1 MDQTD
6 LKILSHLQENAR
18 LSMVEIGK
26 LVGLS
31 SPSVTERV
39 RRLEEQGVI
48 ISYRTIVNPK
58 ELKKHIT
65 AFVLMEPRD
74 CNKYKKFAMEHSD
87 VAECHRIAGMYSY
100 LTKVVTES
108 VHTLEDYINLC
119 LEYGKPTTLIV
130 LSSPVEHKSLFTE
143 SEKS

>member
-1 MDQTD
+1 MDDTD

-39 RRLEEQGVI
+39 RRLEEQEVI

-58 ELKKHIT
+58 ELKNI
-65 AFVLMEPRD
+65 LLR
-74 CNKYKKFAMEHSD
+74 
-87 VAECHRIAGMYSY
+87 
-100 LTKVVTES
+100 
-108 VHTLEDYINLC
+108 
-119 LEYGKPTTLIV
+119 
-130 LSSPVEHKSLFTE
+130 LF
-143 SEKS
+143 

>member
-58 ELKKHIT
+58 ELKNI
-65 AFVLMEPRD
+65 LPR
-74 CNKYKKFAMEHSD
+74 
-87 VAECHRIAGMYSY
+87 
-100 LTKVVTES
+100 
-108 VHTLEDYINLC
+108 
-119 LEYGKPTTLIV
+119 
-130 LSSPVEHKSLFTE
+130 LF
-143 SEKS
+143 

>member
-1 MDQTD
+1 MDDTD

-39 RRLEEQGVI
+39 RRLEEQEVI

-58 ELKKHIT
+58 ELKKT
-65 AFVLMEPRD
+65 YYCVCFD
-74 CNKYKKFAMEHSD
+74 
-87 VAECHRIAGMYSY
+87 G
-100 LTKVVTES
+100 TKG
-108 VHTLEDYINLC
+108 LQ
-119 LEYGKPTTLIV
+119 
-130 LSSPVEHKSLFTE
+130 
-143 SEKS
+143 

>member
-1 MDQTD
+1 MDDTD

-39 RRLEEQGVI
+39 RRLEEQEVI

-58 ELKKHIT
+58 
-65 AFVLMEPRD
+65 
-74 CNKYKKFAMEHSD
+74 N
-87 VAECHRIAGMYSY
+87 
-100 LTKVVTES
+100 
-108 VHTLEDYINLC
+108 
-119 LEYGKPTTLIV
+119 
-130 LSSPVEHKSLFTE
+130 
-143 SEKS
+143 

>member
-1 MDQTD
+1 MDDTD

-39 RRLEEQGVI
+39 RRLEEQEVI

-58 ELKKHIT
+58 ELKHIT

-74 CNKYKKFAMEHSD
+74 CNKYKSLQWNIQMW
-87 VAECHRIAGMYSY
+87 
-100 LTKVVTES
+100 LNVTGLP
-108 VHTLEDYINLC
+108 VC
-119 LEYGKPTTLIV
+119 IV
-130 LSSPVEHKSLFTE
+130 I
-143 SEKS
+143 